1 MAGIIAEYDPLHNG
15 HAWHIAQAR
24 AASGDEPTVVVMSC
38 CFTQRGMPALL
49 SPHARAEMA
58 LRAGADIVLGLPV
71 SFSVCEAERFAL
83 GGVSILARTGLVHS
97 LSFGVE
103 PGNEDC
109 ILPAA
114 QLLETPDSTFQAAL
128 RKGLDQGL
136 PFPRAQ
142 GEALAARLG
151 LPPDCLAAP
160 NTVLAICYARA
171 NLRLNA
177 GLALH
182 PIPRRGAYHADTLP
196 DESETALPSATAV
209 RAAILQHAWPSVRRA
224 MPEVAYAILQGEIAQ
239 NRLHRPDAL
248 DALLRWTLR
257 CGNDF
262 SHLPGLSE
270 GLENRLPL
278 GADALTREGM
288 VQAIRS
294 KRYPY
299 ARVNRLLTH
308 ALLDTHAQA
317 LSPLPQY
324 ACLLGF
330 KRECSSLLRS
340 AKSLSLL
347 PRLKPQD
354 QLPEQLLDAR
364 AWDLWA
370 LGAGQPFG
378 ALYRCQ
384 PVIL

>member
-38 CFTQRGMPALL
+38 CFTQRGMPVLL

-142 GEALAARLG
+142 GEALATRLG

-171 NLRLNA
+171 NLRLNT

-224 MPEVAYAILQGEIAQ
+224 MPEAAYAVLHARDGGEPSAPPGCAGCAI
-239 NRLHRPDAL
+239 AL
-248 DALLRWTLR
+248 DATQRAR
-257 CGNDF
+257 F
-262 SHLPGLSE
+262 FAPA
-270 GLENRLPL
+270 RPVR
-278 GADALTREGM
+278 GA
-288 VQAIRS
+288 
-294 KRYPY
+294 
-299 ARVNRLLTH
+299 
-308 ALLDTHAQA
+308 
-317 LSPLPQY
+317 
-324 ACLLGF
+324 
-330 KRECSSLLRS
+330 
-340 AKSLSLL
+340 
-347 PRLKPQD
+347 
-354 QLPEQLLDAR
+354 
-364 AWDLWA
+364 
-370 LGAGQPFG
+370 
-378 ALYRCQ
+378 
-384 PVIL
+384 

>member
-160 NTVLAICYARA
+160 NTVLPIC
-171 NLRLNA
+171 
-177 GLALH
+177 G
-182 PIPRRGAYHADTLP
+182 
-196 DESETALPSATAV
+196 
-209 RAAILQHAWPSVRRA
+209 
-224 MPEVAYAILQGEIAQ
+224 
-239 NRLHRPDAL
+239 
-248 DALLRWTLR
+248 
-257 CGNDF
+257 
-262 SHLPGLSE
+262 
-270 GLENRLPL
+270 
-278 GADALTREGM
+278 
-288 VQAIRS
+288 
-294 KRYPY
+294 
-299 ARVNRLLTH
+299 
-308 ALLDTHAQA
+308 
-317 LSPLPQY
+317 
-324 ACLLGF
+324 
-330 KRECSSLLRS
+330 
-340 AKSLSLL
+340 
-347 PRLKPQD
+347 
-354 QLPEQLLDAR
+354 
-364 AWDLWA
+364 
-370 LGAGQPFG
+370 
-378 ALYRCQ
+378 
-384 PVIL
+384 